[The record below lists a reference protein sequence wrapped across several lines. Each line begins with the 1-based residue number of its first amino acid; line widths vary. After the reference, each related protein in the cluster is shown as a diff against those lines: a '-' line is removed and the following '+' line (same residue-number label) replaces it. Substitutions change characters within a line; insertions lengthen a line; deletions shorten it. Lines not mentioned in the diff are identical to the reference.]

1 MSKANASRGQR
12 SDGEATRARILE
24 AAGELWATTSF
35 AETTSKAIAAKAG
48 VDLASINY
56 HFGSRGG
63 LYQAVLIEAHH
74 RLMDLDELT
83 RLAQSPLAAT
93 DKLRIL
99 IAQIVRQAVDDGGGW
114 HLPVLAA
121 EVLAPSSHAK
131 VLEQA
136 EILPKAPIA
145 LGILSEITGLPAD
158 DPALPGCLVS
168 AIGPC
173 LLLLIGRRGLPGPV
187 QQVRAMPYP
196 ALVDQLHRFAVG
208 GLEAVGRA
216 AAPPR

>member
-1 MSKANASRGQR
+1 MSKTPRAPR

-24 AAGELWATTSF
+24 AAGALWAEGGF
-35 AETTSKAIAAKAG
+35 AEVANKAIAAKAG

-74 RLMDLDELT
+74 RLVGLDELT
-83 RLAQSPLAAT
+83 RLALSPLAAT

-99 IAQIVRQAVDDGGGW
+99 IAQIVRQAVDEAGGW

-121 EVLAPSSHAK
+121 EILSPSTHVQVL
-131 VLEQA
+131 LQA
-136 EILPKAPIA
+136 EIMPK
-145 LGILSEITGLPAD
+145 LSFIQAMLREISGLPAD
-158 DPALPGCLVS
+158 DPALPGCLISVM
-168 AIGPC
+168 APC
-173 LLLLIGRRGLPGPV
+173 LLLLIGRRGLPGPL
-187 QQVRAMPYP
+187 QQMRTTPYP
-196 ALVDQLHRFAVG
+196 ALVDQLHRFAVA

-216 AAPPR
+216 AVPPPR